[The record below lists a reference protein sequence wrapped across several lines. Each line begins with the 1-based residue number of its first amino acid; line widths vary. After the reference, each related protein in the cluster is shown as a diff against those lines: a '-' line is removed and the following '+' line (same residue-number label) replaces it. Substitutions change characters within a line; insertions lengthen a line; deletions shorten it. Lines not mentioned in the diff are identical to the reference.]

1 MEIYISKHIKR
12 HNLLVETNIY
22 YDGKIRHNVVKL
34 TYKPAKIENT
44 VDSVIGELSA
54 YNAAL
59 KGLETKIFDKV
70 NKIIGGKHENQQ

>member
-12 HNLLVETNIY
+12 KNLLIETNIY

-59 KGLETKIFDKV
+59 KGLETKIFDEV
-70 NKIIGGKHENQQ
+70 NKIIGGKK